1 MSEMVKGLS
10 DGLAAA
16 VETAGA
22 SVIRMDTRRR
32 LAATGI
38 VWSAD
43 GVVVTANHVVD
54 RDDNLSLG
62 LPDGQTVPAKLVGR
76 DPSTDL
82 AVLRAQEV
90 TLVPP
95 AWGKPE
101 AMRVGHLVLALGR
114 PGKQVMATLG
124 VISALEDGAQMPGGM
139 PLDRFVQTDVV
150 MYPGFS
156 GGPLVGVSGEVLGLN
171 TSALVRGISLTIP
184 VTTIRRVVE
193 TLLAHGKMRRGFL
206 GVGAQTVR
214 LPSALTDQ
222 LQQETGLLVIS
233 VEPGSPAEKGG
244 LFMGDTLVA
253 LDDRTLREPDDLIN
267 LLGGDKIGK
276 AVTLRLVRGGQAQE
290 VKVTIGERE

>member
-1 MSEMVKGLS
+1 MSDMVKNLS

-22 SVIRMDTRRR
+22 SVIHMETRRR
-32 LAATGI
+32 LSATGI

-54 RDDNLSLG
+54 RDDNLSFG
-62 LPDGQTVPAKLVGR
+62 LPGGQVVPAKLIGR

-82 AVLRAQEV
+82 AVLRAPDV
-90 TLVPP
+90 KLVPP
-95 AWGKPE
+95 TWADPDV
-101 AMRVGHLVLALGR
+101 MRVGHLVLALGR

-139 PLDRFVQTDVV
+139 PLDRFIQTDVV

-156 GGPLVGVSGEVLGLN
+156 GGPLVGVSGKVLGLN

-193 TLLAHGKMRRGFL
+193 TLLTHGKMRRGFL

-214 LPSALTDQ
+214 LPSSLVEQ

-244 LFMGDTLVA
+244 LFMGDTLVS
-253 LDDRTLREPDDLIN
+253 LDDRALRDPDDLIGM
-267 LLGGDKIGK
+267 LSSDKIGK
-276 AVTLRLVRGGQAQE
+276 AITLRLARGGQLQE

>member
-1 MSEMVKGLS
+1 MSEMAKNLS
-10 DGLAAA
+10 DGLASA

-22 SVIRMDTRRR
+22 SVIRMETRRR

-38 VWSAD
+38 AWSAD

-54 RDDNLSLG
+54 RDDNLNLG
-62 LPDGQTVPAKLVGR
+62 LPDGQVVAAKLVGR

-82 AVLRAQEV
+82 AVLRAQGV
-90 TLVPP
+90 TLAPP

-101 AMRVGHLVLALGR
+101 DMRVGHLVLALGR
-114 PGKQVMATLG
+114 PGKRVMATLG
-124 VISALEDGAQMPGGM
+124 VISALEEGAQMPGGM

-171 TSALVRGISLTIP
+171 TSALVRGISLAIP

-214 LPSALTDQ
+214 LPSALAEE
-222 LQQETGLLVIS
+222 LHQETGLLVIS

-244 LFMGDTLVA
+244 LFMGDTLIA
-253 LDDRTLREPDDLIN
+253 LDDRMLREPDDLIGM
-267 LLGGDKIGK
+267 LTADKIGK
-276 AVTLRLVRGGQAQE
+276 GVALRLIRGGQSQE

>member
-1 MSEMVKGLS
+1 MSEMVKSLS

-22 SVIRMDTRRR
+22 SVIHMDTRRR

-62 LPDGQTVPAKLVGR
+62 LPDGQMVPAKLVGR

-82 AVLRAQEV
+82 AVLRAQEG

-95 AWGKPE
+95 VWGNPE

-114 PGKQVMATLG
+114 PGKRVMATLG
-124 VISALEDGAQMPGGM
+124 VISALEEGAQMPGGM

-156 GGPLVGVSGEVLGLN
+156 GGPLIGVSGEVLGLN

-214 LPSALTDQ
+214 LPSALAEP

-244 LFMGDTLVA
+244 LFMGDTLIA
-253 LDDRTLREPDDLIN
+253 LDDRPLREPDDLIGM
-267 LLGGDKIGK
+267 LGGDKIGK
-276 AVTLRLVRGGQAQE
+276 VVTLRLVRGGQSQE